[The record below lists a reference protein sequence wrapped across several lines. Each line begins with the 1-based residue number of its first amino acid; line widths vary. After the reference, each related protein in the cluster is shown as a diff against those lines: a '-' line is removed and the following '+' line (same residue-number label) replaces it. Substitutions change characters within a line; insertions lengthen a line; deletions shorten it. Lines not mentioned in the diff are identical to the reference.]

1 MARGW
6 LKEYVESHQGLFL
19 DIALKGR
26 RTPHPDF
33 SLYKVIQPTGLMYGQ
48 PVSRHRDTEST
59 SGNMKDKMKIML
71 AESLIGSSIL
81 FHDRSLRDLDE
92 VSEVMMKTIDR
103 ISIFYTNVFPE
114 MATSPTTL
122 FGRKK
127 TSLELAEQILE
138 KRIDC
143 IDAKGN
149 FWTGF
154 FQNSLLFLDIFIFG
168 QWIHTNAD
176 KIVSDFFKYEREEL
190 RISLVKVMALAAHA
204 NHTLEQEEKKL
215 LDYFLRI
222 AQLPPAKKKECRDI
236 FEQGISMEDLNLQT
250 NNSWI
255 LKKYYLEIAILT
267 LWADKRVEETELLFL
282 RSFADAM
289 AFSNEDVENSML
301 AVEGFLLENWSE
313 LDLFH
318 DKKSDNQDVGKQ
330 YVDRMAR
337 LAARHKDRLMKEV
350 KSANALVAMLTKAR
364 TRELDDEEKMK
375 LKEMLVEVLGTIPT
389 FAIVSLPHRFLTLPI
404 IMQILPK
411 NFMVET
417 FND

>member
-19 DIALKGR
+19 DIALKGH
-26 RTPHPDF
+26 RTLHPDF
-33 SLYKVIQPTGLMYGQ
+33 SFYKIIQPTGLLYGQ
-48 PVSRHRDTEST
+48 PVSRHRDTESAPR
-59 SGNMKDKMKIML
+59 NKKERLKIML
-71 AESLIGSSIL
+71 AESLISSSIL
-81 FHDRSLRDLDE
+81 FHDRSIRDLDE

-103 ISIFYTNVFPE
+103 ISVFYTNIFPE
-114 MATSPTTL
+114 IATSPTTL

-143 IDAKGN
+143 IDTKCN

-190 RISLVKVMALAAHA
+190 RISLVKVMALSAHA
-204 NHTLEQEEKKL
+204 NHSLEAEEKKL

-222 AQLPPAKKKECRDI
+222 AQLPPAKKKECREI

-267 LWADKRVEETELLFL
+267 LWADKRVDEAELLFL

-289 AFSNEDVENSML
+289 AFSNEDLENSML
-301 AVEGFLLENWSE
+301 AVEGFLLENWNE
-313 LDLFH
+313 LDLLH
-318 DKKSDNQDVGKQ
+318 DRKRDNQDVGKQ

-350 KSANALVAMLTKAR
+350 KAGNALVAMLTKAR
-364 TRELDDEEKMK
+364 TRELDNEEKME
-375 LKEMLVEVLGTIPT
+375 LKEMLVEVLRAIPT
-389 FAIVSLPHRFLTLPI
+389 FSIVSLPQRFLTLPV